1 MLKKALCITTL
12 TIKYK
17 YKQNMRKKKYI
28 KNINVTRELRALII
42 KVFESIKFDRNR
54 YLKER

>member
-17 YKQNMRKKKYI
+17 YKQNTRKKKYI
-28 KNINVTRELRALII
+28 KNINVIRELRALII